1 VKHKKK
7 GLLELLSSLYRALVD
22 LFEKVRELKV
32 RWKRLLGALAAL
44 VGLVLTV
51 CHLPAKQQEAVP
63 PFTDGSA
70 LVINPAH
77 SAPCKLTLL
86 DGTRVTLAY
95 SSFIRYQTRQDGNIR
110 EVTIGGQAEFEVA
123 PDMRPFIVHADGID
137 IRVLG
142 THFNVM
148 NYAGEPTTVTLLD
161 GKVQVMNT
169 KYSKELQPA
178 QQAIVKDGQIKV
190 KKLPHPK
197 SCLDWA
203 NNPPYFSFEN
213 DSLGKVLREFSRWY
227 GVTIDNP
234 EKLTGD
240 PVGGIWLRSFTL
252 EQMLRCIER
261 VQYKSQ
267 LKLEKVGDTIKV
279 IKLP

>member
-1 VKHKKK
+1 VKNKKK
-7 GLLELLSSLYRALVD
+7 GLLELLSSLLSAWVNF
-22 LFEKVRELKV
+22 FEKAWELIV
-32 RWKRLLGALAAL
+32 RWKKILWALSAL
-44 VGLVLTV
+44 VGLVLTIY
-51 CHLPAKQQEAVP
+51 HLLAKQEEAAQ

-77 SAPCKLTLL
+77 STPLKLTLS

-95 SSFIRYQTRQDGNIR
+95 SSFIRYKKQLDGNTR

-161 GKVQVMNT
+161 GKVQVMN
-169 KYSKELQPA
+169 SKCKEELEPA
-178 QQAIVKDGQIKV
+178 QQATVNSGQIKV
-190 KKLPHPK
+190 KKLHHPK

-203 NNPPYFSFEN
+203 TDPPYFSFEN
-213 DSLGKVLREFSRWY
+213 DSLGKVLREFGRWY

-252 EQMLRCIER
+252 EQILPCIER

-279 IKLP
+279 IKHP